1 MMSSEIIFTAMNA
14 ENWDSVR
21 DLIAVKPFL
30 SKEEL
35 EKKIRGIKFEEML
48 MIWNPIHHYEY
59 RVYIAYS
66 ATIY

>member
-48 MIWNPIHHYEY
+48 MI
-59 RVYIAYS
+59 
-66 ATIY
+66 